1 MDNNNN
7 GSSSSS
13 SSGVKAKIM
22 AHPHYHRL
30 LEAYINC
37 QKVRE
42 KKKKRKE
49 GNYFENDVSKSN

>member
-37 QKVRE
+37 QKVR